1 MLASISRCSRVREAT
16 RLEHWVM
23 IGVNSGFIRG
33 SFFAMMLGG
42 ARGTTQRDDQMLSN
56 PRIAENAMSKGPV
69 ASCIRAFLSALGAN
83 ATSFAN
89 GIGGE

>member
-1 MLASISRCSRVREAT
+1 
-16 RLEHWVM
+16 
-23 IGVNSGFIRG
+23 
-33 SFFAMMLGG
+33 
-42 ARGTTQRDDQMLSN
+42 MLSN